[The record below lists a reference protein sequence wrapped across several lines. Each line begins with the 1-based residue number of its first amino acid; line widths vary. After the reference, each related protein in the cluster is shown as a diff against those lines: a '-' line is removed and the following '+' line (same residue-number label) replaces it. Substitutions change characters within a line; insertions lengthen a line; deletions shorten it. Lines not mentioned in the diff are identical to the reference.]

1 MINQINHLNNLI
13 TIRENIC
20 EPIQFGLVCDP
31 IGPFKIGNG
40 FCPKLKPIV
49 HKRYLVIHYDNL
61 KSNGIRKFE
70 FTFHSMIFSPFVS
83 RYLH

>member
-20 EPIQFGLVCDP
+20 ESIL
-31 IGPFKIGNG
+31 G
-40 FCPKLKPIV
+40 FVPKLKPKV

-83 RYLH
+83 QYLY